1 MGPMEIETVDVFI
14 DENGQVKLEVR
25 GVKGGACRDLTAPLE
40 AALGGAIESRE
51 MTAEALE
58 STLSTD
64 QQQNVT
70 TKR

>member
-1 MGPMEIETVDVFI
+1 MEIETVDVFI

-25 GVKGGACRDLTAPLE
+25 GVKGGHCRDLTAPLE

-58 STLSTD
+58 SLLSMD
-64 QQQNVT
+64 QQQDLKT
-70 TKR
+70 RR